1 MLDVTDRLVVIIGG
15 GGVAVRKARGLLD
28 AGATRVRM
36 VSPSFR
42 EDVPA
47 AVERVSERYEARHL
61 EEAALV
67 FAATDSADTNDE
79 VIRDARDRGVL
90 ANRADVDDQEP
101 GDFTTPAVLRKG
113 PVAVAVSTA
122 GAPALAAM
130 IRDELAAR
138 FDPRWREMA
147 EAMQTIRPAIRG
159 ARIMSA
165 ERRRAAFGDLATGE
179 ALAMLAAKGTEGL
192 WRWLVEKYPELV

>member
-1 MLDVTDRLVVIIGG
+1 MLDVSGRLVVIVGG

-36 VSPSFR
+36 VAPSFR
-42 EDVPA
+42 EDAPT
-47 AVERVSERYEARHL
+47 AVEKVTASYERRHL
-61 EEAALV
+61 DGAGLV
-67 FAATDSADTNDE
+67 FAATDSPETNDQ
-79 VIRDARDRGVL
+79 VVRDAREMGLLV
-90 ANRADVDDQEP
+90 NRADADEEEP

-113 PVAVAVSTA
+113 PVAVTVATA

-147 EAMQTIRPAIRG
+147 EAMQTIRPALRG
-159 ARIMSA
+159 ARFLA
-165 ERRRAAFGDLATGE
+165 PDRRRAAFRDLATAD
-179 ALAMLAAKGTEGL
+179 ALAAMNTGGAEAL
-192 WRWLVEKYPELV
+192 WRWLLERYPELA